1 MSPLVQSGG
10 RMVGH
15 CYKGMQHMA
24 TTAIRIAFVA
34 YDAAR
39 RHFDAAVEFFAP
51 GLPVPLRVG
60 VTMPAAQSIGHQEL
74 VKGLVNAAQRQIL
87 R

>member
-1 MSPLVQSGG
+1 
-10 RMVGH
+10 
-15 CYKGMQHMA
+15 MA
-24 TTAIRIAFVA
+24 TSATRIAYVV

-39 RHFDAAVEFFAP
+39 RHFEAAVEFFTP

-60 VTMPAAQSIGHQEL
+60 VTMPAAQTIGHQAL
-74 VKGLVNAAQRQIL
+74 VKGLVRAAEREVL

>member
-1 MSPLVQSGG
+1 
-10 RMVGH
+10 
-15 CYKGMQHMA
+15 MA
-24 TTAIRIAFVA
+24 ITATRIAYVV

-39 RHFDAAVEFFAP
+39 RHFEAAVEFFAP

-60 VTMPAAQSIGHQEL
+60 VTMPAAQTIGHQAL
-74 VKGLVNAAQRQIL
+74 VKGLVRAAEREIL

>member
-1 MSPLVQSGG
+1 
-10 RMVGH
+10 
-15 CYKGMQHMA
+15 MA
-24 TTAIRIAFVA
+24 TTATRIADVA

-51 GLPVPLRVG
+51 GLPVPLRIG
-60 VTMPAAQSIGHQEL
+60 VTLPAAQSIGHQAL
-74 VKGLVNAAQRQIL
+74 VKGLVQAAERQIL

>member
-1 MSPLVQSGG
+1 MGLT
-10 RMVGH
+10 
-15 CYKGMQHMA
+15 A
-24 TTAIRIAFVA
+24 TRIADVV

-39 RHFDAAVEFFAP
+39 RHFVAAVEFFAP

-60 VTMPAAQSIGHQEL
+60 VTMPAAQSIGHQAL
-74 VKGLVNAAQRQIL
+74 VKGLVRAAERQIL

>member
-1 MSPLVQSGG
+1 
-10 RMVGH
+10 
-15 CYKGMQHMA
+15 MA
-24 TTAIRIAFVA
+24 ATATRIADVV

-39 RHFDAAVEFFAP
+39 RHFEAAVEFFAP

-60 VTMPAAQSIGHQEL
+60 VTLPAAQSIGHQAL
-74 VKGLVNAAQRQIL
+74 VKGLISAAERQIL